1 MNSNLPFGLEK
12 IEHIGIAV
20 SELEPAIATYT
31 TLFGAPPYKQ
41 ETVASQGVHTVFFKM
56 GESKIELLAAT
67 DAQSPIAK
75 FIAKRGP
82 GIHHIAYAVKDIEAC
97 MSHFIEKGFTLLSSA
112 PVPGADAKKIV
123 FLHPKDTHGTLVELC
138 EDV

>member
-12 IEHIGIAV
+12 IEHIGLAV
-20 SELEPAIATYT
+20 SDLEAAIATYT
-31 TLFGAPPYKQ
+31 KLFGAPPYKQ
-41 ETVASQGVHTVFFKM
+41 EKVETQGVQTVFFKM

-67 DAQSPIAK
+67 APESPIAK
-75 FIAKRGP
+75 FISKKGP
-82 GIHHIAYAVKDIEAC
+82 GVHHIAYAVRDIEAC
-97 MSHFIEKGFTLLSSA
+97 IEHFKNQGFSPLSEA

-138 EDV
+138 EDA